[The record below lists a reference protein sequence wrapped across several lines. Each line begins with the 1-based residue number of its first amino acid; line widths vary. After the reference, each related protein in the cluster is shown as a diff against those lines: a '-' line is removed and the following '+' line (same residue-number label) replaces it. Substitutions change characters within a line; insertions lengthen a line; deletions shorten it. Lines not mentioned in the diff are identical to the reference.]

1 MLRTQGLTYAY
12 GPERLFRFPD
22 LHVRAGEP
30 LLLLGPS
37 GCGKTT
43 LLHLLAGL
51 LRPRSGEVWLEGTC
65 FSALRGGARD
75 RFRGQQIG
83 IVFQR
88 PHFVEALSVRDN
100 LLLGPWLSGA
110 RPPQPLDEALASLGL
125 EGMASR
131 PPRRLSL
138 GEQQRLGILRAVLQR
153 PRLLLADEPTAHL
166 DDANA
171 AEVAGLL
178 ARSAAE
184 AGAALLIVTHD
195 ARLAA
200 RFPNQLRLA

>member
-1 MLRTQGLTYAY
+1 MLRTQELTYAY
-12 GPERLFRFPD
+12 APERVFRFPD
-22 LHVRAGEP
+22 LELRAGEA

-43 LLHLLAGL
+43 LLYLLAGL
-51 LRPRSGEVWLEGTC
+51 LSPRTGEVWLDGTC

-110 RPPQPLDEALASLGL
+110 RPRQAVSEALASLGL
-125 EGMASR
+125 EALASCL
-131 PPRRLSL
+131 PRRLSL
-138 GEQQRLGILRAVLQR
+138 GEQQRLGILRAVLHR

-171 AEVAGLL
+171 DEVAGLL

-200 RFPNQLRLA
+200 RFPRQLRLT